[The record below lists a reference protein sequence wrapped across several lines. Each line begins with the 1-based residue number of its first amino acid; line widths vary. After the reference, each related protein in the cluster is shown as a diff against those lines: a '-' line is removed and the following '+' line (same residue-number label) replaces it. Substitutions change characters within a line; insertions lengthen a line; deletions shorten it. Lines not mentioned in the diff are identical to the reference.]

1 MYLRLNKDNEEEL
14 YKKYTDSAWDY
25 AKNCLEYE
33 QKYKNYTNMKKL
45 GYPHNI
51 LENERFKLIA
61 ESKKLEK
68 SYDTYDLYLN
78 RFYVNDFTL

>member
-14 YKKYTDSAWDY
+14 YKKYTDSAWNY

-33 QKYKNYTNMKKL
+33 HKYKNYTNMKKL
-45 GYPHNI
+45 NYPDNI
-51 LENERFKLIA
+51 LENEKFKLIA

-68 SYDTYDLYLN
+68 SYDIFDLYLH

>member
-33 QKYKNYTNMKKL
+33 NKYKNYTNMKKL
-45 GYPHNI
+45 NYPDNI
-51 LENERFKLIA
+51 LENEKFKLIA
-61 ESKKLEK
+61 EAKKLEK
-68 SYDTYDLYLN
+68 SYDIFDLYLN

>member
-1 MYLRLNKDNEEEL
+1 MYLRVNKDNEEEL
-14 YKKYTDSAWDY
+14 YKKYTDSAWNY

-33 QKYKNYTNMKKL
+33 HKYKNYTNMKKL
-45 GYPHNI
+45 NYPSYI
-51 LENERFKLIA
+51 LKNEKSKLIV

-68 SYDTYDLYLN
+68 SYDIYDLYLN

>member
-14 YKKYTDSAWDY
+14 YKKYTDSAWNY

-33 QKYKNYTNMKKL
+33 NKYKNYTNMKKL
-45 GYPHNI
+45 SYPDHI
-51 LENERFKLIA
+51 IANEKSKLIV

-68 SYDTYDLYLN
+68 SYDIYDLYLN

>member
-1 MYLRLNKDNEEEL
+1 MYLRSNKENEEEL
-14 YKKYTDSAWDY
+14 YKKYTDSAWNY

-33 QKYKNYTNMKKL
+33 NKYKNYTNMKKL
-45 GYPHNI
+45 SYPDHIIANTKS
-51 LENERFKLIA
+51 KLIV

-68 SYDTYDLYLN
+68 SYDIYDLYLN

>member
-1 MYLRLNKDNEEEL
+1 MYLRSNKENEEEL
-14 YKKYTDSAWDY
+14 YKKYTDSAWNY

-33 QKYKNYTNMKKL
+33 NKYKNYTNMKKL
-45 GYPHNI
+45 SYPDHI
-51 LENERFKLIA
+51 IANEKSKLIV

-68 SYDTYDLYLN
+68 SYDIYDLYLN

>member
-1 MYLRLNKDNEEEL
+1 MYLRSNKDNEEEL
-14 YKKYTDSAWDY
+14 YKKYTDSAWNY

-33 QKYKNYTNMKKL
+33 NKYKNYTNMKKL
-45 GYPHNI
+45 SYPDHI
-51 LENERFKLIA
+51 IANEKSKLIV

-68 SYDTYDLYLN
+68 SYDIYDLYLN